1 MPVFVVAAVLD
12 VPETV
17 TAIAEVEPVATL
29 GFADSDAGT
38 PTGDVPVEGVP
49 DAAVDGAGCPAER
62 RIGATHDEALLD
74 AELGVDPPAGA
85 TPFDVIPAAAVPLD
99 VVAELTFP
107 ELAARKIGAVE
118 LDVPELPAGDW
129 AAAGA

>member
-12 VPETV
+12 VPETDA
-17 TAIAEVEPVATL
+17 AIAEVEPVATL
-29 GFADSDAGT
+29 GFANSDAGT
-38 PTGDVPVEGVP
+38 PATDVPVEGVP
-49 DAAVDGAGCPAER
+49 DAALDGAGCPAER

-85 TPFDVIPAAAVPLD
+85 TPFDVVPAAAPLD
-99 VVAELTFP
+99 VVAELTFS